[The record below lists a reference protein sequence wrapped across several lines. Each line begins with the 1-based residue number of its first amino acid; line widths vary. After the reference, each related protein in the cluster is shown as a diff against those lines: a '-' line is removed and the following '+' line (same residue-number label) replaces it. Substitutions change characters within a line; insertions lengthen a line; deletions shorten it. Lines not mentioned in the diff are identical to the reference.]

1 MKTLFVQLC
10 QSDIRVRFHKSIY
23 KAPQHLIESAQKA
36 IKEMPPGFDK
46 HYLLSHPPK
55 FRKDSPYHWLVGNH
69 FAYSMIRDLEPD
81 ELFWAQI
88 YEANAYPDEWVADR
102 SAMDQ
107 WDLEGLLKNIKVPS
121 KPLQIKLDRIE
132 SGQFCFFCY
141 RDLNLKIALVGPNN
155 AAHVAKRKEKAE
167 EKEKAIIKCPNC
179 DRKIP
184 VTTQQLLAFNNYTL
198 TGAELIPFCASP

>member
-23 KAPQHLIESAQKA
+23 KAPQHLIESAKKA

-107 WDLEGLLKNIKVPS
+107 WDLEGLLKNIKGPS
-121 KPLQIKLDRIE
+121 KPVQIKLDRIE

-155 AAHVAKRKEKAE
+155 AAHVAKEQKE
-167 EKEKAIIKCPNC
+167 AIIKCPNC
-179 DRKIP
+179 DRKFP
-184 VTTQQLLAFNNYTL
+184 VTPQQLLAFNDYTL